1 MPAGPG
7 GSREDVMKRHGW
19 ILTILVL
26 IPVLAV
32 PAAGPRNNARSLED
46 QLLDAVYR
54 IDILTIRGTLT
65 YDPVASSVAGSI
77 GLVFKMRP
85 GQTRPLFHFDPLS
98 RGLLT
103 DYAVA
108 LDGEPVS
115 GANGL
120 RILAFPGTTQKSIE
134 IERDISDAGE
144 HLLTVDYRLP
154 LDGWYPRFSSNVN
167 DIYGRGNE
175 EIWPTL
181 NTPGELTRHQLT
193 FQVVGS
199 VPYRFIGSGLV
210 LKSPR
215 SDLQEWTL
223 DTEREVASY
232 GVMFALLPLA
242 DTVYEER
249 TINGTPVRI
258 MAFAGGA
265 SIAQAWTQ
273 ITPWLPDLAAKFGP
287 FPMPRGLS
295 IFLVSV
301 YGGMEYYGGTIA
313 SIDAL
318 RHEIYHLY
326 FGCSTIAKTYRDS
339 WWDEAVTSWYVD
351 NAQSMNPIPA
361 GFQSNI
367 VNGRSPYAVGFD
379 SRAYHEGAEVF
390 ETMARA
396 IGGKQALILFLAD
409 LRARHTFEPFTTL
422 QLAEYFREFSGVD
435 LRGDFI
441 NWFYQGKTPFSSESD
456 AAAASAA
463 RMKDIDWTPPDPI
476 AGRYRTPL
484 ASRRP

>member
-1 MPAGPG
+1 
-7 GSREDVMKRHGW
+7 MKRRGW

-26 IPVLAV
+26 VFVLAV
-32 PAAGPRNNARSLED
+32 PAAGRRNSAPSLED
-46 QLLDAVYR
+46 QLLDAVFR

-85 GQTRPLFHFDPLS
+85 GQTRPLFHFDPID
-98 RGLLT
+98 RGLIT
-103 DYAVA
+103 DYTVA

-120 RILAFPGTTQKSIE
+120 RILDFPGTRQKSIE
-134 IERDISDAGE
+134 IRRDINDGGE
-144 HLLTVDYRLP
+144 HLLSVTYRLP
-154 LDGWYPRFSSNVN
+154 LDGWYPRFASNVN

-175 EIWPTL
+175 EVWPTI
-181 NTPGELTRHQLT
+181 NAPGELARHQLT

-210 LKSPR
+210 QKSPR
-215 SDLQEWTL
+215 TDLQEWML

-232 GVMFALLPLA
+232 TVMFALLPQA

-295 IFLVSV
+295 IFLVKEG
-301 YGGMEYYGGTIA
+301 GGMEYYGGTIA
-313 SIDAL
+313 SVGAL
-318 RHEIYHLY
+318 KHEINHMY

-351 NAQSMNPIPA
+351 YAQSMNPIPS

-379 SRAYHEGAEVF
+379 TRAYYEGAEVF

-396 IGGKQALILFLAD
+396 AGGKQALILFLAD
-409 LRARHTFEPFTTL
+409 LRAWHTFEPFTTL
-422 QLAEYFREFSGVD
+422 QLADYFLEFSGVD
-435 LRGDFI
+435 LRQNFVD
-441 NWFYQGKTPFSSESD
+441 WFYQGKTLFSSESD
-456 AAAASAA
+456 AAAASVA

-476 AGRYRTPL
+476 VDRYRAPL
-484 ASRRP
+484 ARRDP